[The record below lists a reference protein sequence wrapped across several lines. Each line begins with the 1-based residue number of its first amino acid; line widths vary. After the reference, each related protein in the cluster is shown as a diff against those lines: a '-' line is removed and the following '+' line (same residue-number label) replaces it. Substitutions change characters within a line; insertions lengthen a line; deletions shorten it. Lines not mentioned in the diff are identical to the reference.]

1 MVFIVKNSKSN
12 FLQKFIGIGFLFGIL
27 VWYYFHM
34 QNYYK
39 NELNKLAKKTQ
50 VINKKNLKKEK
61 RILAKKLERLIYKE
75 AETCVELIGQK
86 KIQDVRIENGY
97 LIIVTDWDADIEPI
111 FVRYGV
117 LALVKSTP
125 LNKKIAIDLKY
136 LVESR
141 YEG

>member
-12 FLQKFIGIGFLFGIL
+12 FLQKFIGIGLLFSIL
-27 VWYYFHM
+27 IWYYFHM

-39 NELNKLAKKTQ
+39 NELNKLSKKTQ
-50 VINKKNLKKEK
+50 TVNKKDNLKEK
-61 RILAKKLERLIYKE
+61 KILAKKLERLIYKE
-75 AETCVELIGQK
+75 AETCVELIGQR
-86 KIQDVRIENGY
+86 KIQDVKIENGY
-97 LIIVTDWDADIEPI
+97 LLIITDWDADIEPI
-111 FVRYGV
+111 FIRYGV

>member
-1 MVFIVKNSKSN
+1 MIFVVKNSKSSI
-12 FLQKFIGIGFLFGIL
+12 FRKFIGFGIL
-27 VWYYFHM
+27 FVLFIWYYFHM

-39 NELNKLAKKTQ
+39 SEINKLTKKSNQ
-50 VINKKNLKKEK
+50 LEKGNLKKE
-61 RILAKKLERLIYKE
+61 RYILAKKIERLIYKE
-75 AETCVELIGQK
+75 AEICVDLIGQE
-86 KIQDVRIENGY
+86 KIQEVKIKEGK
-97 LIIVTDWDADIEPI
+97 LVIIADWDANIEPI
-111 FVRYGV
+111 FIRYGV